1 MLRGQRTL
9 AVRATILAIGVLLLC
24 FMWVYV
30 LFQSRAEREQAI
42 AGAVRDTANLAIAFE
57 EQTQRTIG
65 AVEQALE
72 LLKAEYE
79 RAPQSFDVRD
89 AFERIRSL
97 RDITYQLSLIGPEG
111 IMRASSLDDWP
122 RNLDLSDREHFRVHV
137 GSDSR
142 SVFISG
148 PLIGRASGRPTIN
161 MSRRLNRPDGGLA
174 GVLVFS
180 LNPEMLIRMY
190 ENVDLGRGGEMLLIG
205 QDGIVRAIGSSDDK
219 RSGQSIADTPFF
231 ARTRTAQRGTAE
243 LPGPIDAIERL
254 YAFQSVDGLPLLV
267 AVGISKQ
274 EVLEPVT
281 DRERN
286 RLALL
291 GAVTAAIVMFL
302 AALVVEVGRRQQR
315 EEELERE
322 RETLA
327 RATVELEAAKAEA
340 DEKALLFETTLLNMS
355 DGISFFDAD
364 LRLRLWNRRF
374 LELAGVDDAIAVVG
388 TPLEEILRHQ
398 AERGEFGAVDPAAEA
413 KRRVAEVRRVPIQG
427 TERRRPNGRFIE
439 LRRTVQPDGSIITVY
454 TDVTLRKHSEG
465 ELQRARDMAEQAL
478 AAKSRFLAI
487 VSHEIRTPMN
497 GVIGTLELLA
507 DTNLDRAQRRYVEI
521 ARSSADGLV
530 NIINDILD
538 LSRLEAD
545 RMPLV
550 TADFDLPALLN
561 SAVGLFSA
569 AADSKGIEIHLAVAR
584 DVPRWCRGDAG
595 RLRQILINLL
605 SNAIKFTTVGN
616 VRLSVETVSSRRSVG
631 EGPFELRFLIADS
644 GPGVAPADREK
655 LFRPFFQIDSQEA
668 RPGSGLGLAI
678 VKGLVD
684 RFGGSVGVAERPGGG
699 SIFWVR
705 LPLLPG
711 APTVDEVVPEPAPV
725 ERAGSAFNILVAE
738 DSPVNQLIAG
748 EQLRSA
754 GHMVTLADNGREAV
768 EKATAG
774 GFDLI
779 LMDVIMPEMD
789 GIDAARA
796 IRRLPPPAGTVP
808 IVALTANVMSE
819 DRARILT
826 SGMDGVLGKPFNRAR
841 LLDMVARFA
850 RHSGDAAEPAAPA
863 GATGSIVAGAADTPA
878 AEEVAEEFDPA
889 PLDRMR
895 GDVGDE
901 VTARLTRMFSGE
913 LADRRGLM
921 AKALEA
927 GNMADLRRVAHT
939 IKGGAQTFGLLRLA
953 KAALELERGVES
965 GAADRLGEL
974 VAIVDREA
982 AQGYE
987 LLETSLAAS
996 APSEPAPSEPA

>member
-72 LLKAEYE
+72 LLQAEYE

-97 RDITYQLSLIGPEG
+97 RDITFQLSLIGPDG
-111 IMRASSLDDWP
+111 TMRASSLDDWP

-142 SVFISG
+142 SVFISA
-148 PLIGRASGRPTIN
+148 PLIGRASGRASIN
-161 MSRRLNRPDGGLA
+161 ISRRLNRPDGGLA

-180 LNPEMLIRMY
+180 FNPEMLVRMY
-190 ENVDLGRGGEMLLIG
+190 ENVDLGRGGEMLLVG
-205 QDGIVRAIGSSDDK
+205 QDGIVRAIGSGDEK

-231 ARTRTAQRGTAE
+231 ARIRSAQRGTAE
-243 LPGPIDAIERL
+243 LPGPIDMVERL

-398 AERGEFGAVDPAAEA
+398 AERGEFGPVDPAAEA

-465 ELQRARDMAEQAL
+465 ELQRARDLAEQAL

-631 EGPFELRFLIADS
+631 DGPFELRFLVADS

-711 APTVDEVVPEPAPV
+711 APTAEEVVADPPPV
-725 ERAGSAFNILVAE
+725 ERSGAAAFNILVAE

-754 GHMVTLADNGREAV
+754 GHTVTLADNGREAV

-850 RHSGDAAEPAAPA
+850 RHPGDAGDVAAPA
-863 GATGSIVAGAADTPA
+863 GAADPIVAGPAADAPA
-878 AEEVAEEFDPA
+878 AEEVVEEFDPA

-921 AKALEA
+921 AKALEG

-965 GAADRLGEL
+965 GAVDRLAEL

-996 APSEPAPSEPA
+996 APSEPA